1 VKKFNIPAK
10 VRGFYGEE
18 FMPLILFM
26 KSCTLG
32 RVAGRIAAI
41 FAGAT
46 SLAGCISSTTP
57 ILGDA
62 KAILGERIEMHMFA
76 PRLDSSTPG
85 ENGLRHQGVASMQWT
100 GGRYV
105 ARNRADLV
113 TDFTVH
119 AFEGRD
125 LIVQTAPRAPRP
137 VEYALAR
144 RLADG
149 TYMVLPI
156 DEDTTDEETRAKF
169 CTKTQEASCRITTPE
184 QLFVFAR
191 ALADNAE
198 GRMDAGIVVI
208 VPGAAR

>member
-1 VKKFNIPAK
+1 
-10 VRGFYGEE
+10 
-18 FMPLILFM
+18 MSLISFM
-26 KSCTLG
+26 KSAQAG
-32 RVAGRIAAI
+32 WVAGRIAGI
-41 FAGAT
+41 FACT
-46 SLAGCISSTTP
+46 VTLHGCISSTVP

-62 KAILGERIEMHMFA
+62 KAILGERIEMHLFA
-76 PRLDSSTPG
+76 PRLDGATPG
-85 ENGLRHQGVASMQWT
+85 EGGLRHQGVATMQWT
-100 GGRYV
+100 GGRYM

>member
-1 VKKFNIPAK
+1 
-10 VRGFYGEE
+10 
-18 FMPLILFM
+18 MSLISFM
-26 KSCTLG
+26 KSSNTG
-32 RVAGRIAAI
+32 RVAGRIAGILACSI
-41 FAGAT
+41 P
-46 SLAGCISSTTP
+46 LAGCISSTAP
-57 ILGDA
+57 ILSDA
-62 KAILGERIEMHMFA
+62 KAILGERIDMHMFA

-85 ENGLRHQGVASMQWT
+85 ESGLRHQGVASMQWT

-105 ARNRADLV
+105 ARNRPELV

-137 VEYALAR
+137 VEYGLAR

-169 CTKTQEASCRITTPE
+169 CTRTQEASCRITTPE

-208 VPGAAR
+208 VPGGGR

>member
-1 VKKFNIPAK
+1 
-10 VRGFYGEE
+10 
-18 FMPLILFM
+18 MSLIIFM
-26 KSCTLG
+26 KPASAS
-32 RVAGRIAAI
+32 RVARRIAVIFSSAI
-41 FAGAT
+41 
-46 SLAGCISSTTP
+46 SLSGCISSTVP

-62 KAILGERIEMHMFA
+62 KAILGERIELHLFA
-76 PRLDSSTPG
+76 PRLDSATPG
-85 ENGLRHQGVASMQWT
+85 EGGLRHQGVASMQWT

-105 ARNRADLV
+105 VRNRADLV

-125 LIVQTAPRAPRP
+125 LIVQTLPRAPRP

-156 DEDTTDEETRAKF
+156 DEDTVDEETRAKF
-169 CTKTQEASCRITTPE
+169 CTKTQGASCRITTPE

-191 ALADNAE
+191 AMADNAE
-198 GRMDAGIVVI
+198 GRIDAGIVVI
-208 VPGAAR
+208 VPGGTR